1 MNMLFKNTTKY
12 SKECYENFLI
22 FHNKKFGVSS
32 NFYTLLIVILMAF
45 CIVLQLKAGNT
56 QLAFI
61 FILTLICFLLWRIF
75 HPIKEVKDEFESKKI
90 QKESTFIFR
99 FYEKYF
105 TISDSYNFEKI
116 KYWKLYKIY
125 ETNDF
130 FYLYINKNHAFLLEK
145 NTFTKGDISTFYR
158 FVKRKIWFKMI

>member
-45 CIVLQLKAGNT
+45 CIALQLKAGNT
-56 QLAFI
+56 QLVFI

-75 HPIKEVKDEFESKKI
+75 HPIKEVKDELREVG
-90 QKESTFIFR
+90 T
-99 FYEKYF
+99 KY
-105 TISDSYNFEKI
+105 D
-116 KYWKLYKIY
+116 
-125 ETNDF
+125 
-130 FYLYINKNHAFLLEK
+130 
-145 NTFTKGDISTFYR
+145 
-158 FVKRKIWFKMI
+158 

>member
-56 QLAFI
+56 QLVFI

-75 HPIKEVKDEFESKKI
+75 HPIKEVKDEFESKKFKKNLHLFFVFMRNI
-90 QKESTFIFR
+90 LLFLMELKLINIIIGNYIKFLTQKITIIFIWTENMLF
-99 FYEKYF
+99 
-105 TISDSYNFEKI
+105 
-116 KYWKLYKIY
+116 
-125 ETNDF
+125 
-130 FYLYINKNHAFLLEK
+130 
-145 NTFTKGDISTFYR
+145 
-158 FVKRKIWFKMI
+158 